1 VTAVLLLVTL
11 AFVAVAGFVA
21 VFTMEPRRQA
31 ITLSLFGLCL
41 ALLFVVLQAPD
52 VALSELAVGSA
63 VLPLLILLTLRKVG
77 GR

>member
-1 VTAVLLLVTL
+1 VTTVVLLVAL
-11 AFVAVAGFVA
+11 AFVAVAGFAVVA
-21 VFTMEPRRQA
+21 TPDPQRQA
-31 ITLSLFGLCL
+31 LTLSLFSLCL

-63 VLPLLILLTLRKVG
+63 VVPLLVLLTIRKVG

>member
-1 VTAVLLLVTL
+1 MTTVVLLVAL
-11 AFVAVAGFVA
+11 AFVAVAGFAVVA
-21 VFTMEPRRQA
+21 TRDPRRQA
-31 ITLSLFGLCL
+31 ITLSLFSLGL

-63 VLPLLILLTLRKVG
+63 VVPLLVLLTIRKVG

>member
-1 VTAVLLLVTL
+1 VTTVVLLVAL
-11 AFVAVAGFVA
+11 AFVAVAGFVVVA
-21 VFTMEPRRQA
+21 TEDPRRQA
-31 ITLSLFGLCL
+31 ITLSLFSLCL

-63 VLPLLILLTLRKVG
+63 VVPLLVLLTIRKVG